1 MDIVMFLAPF
11 SLGLGLMAV
20 AAFWWS
26 LWAGQYDDPAGD
38 AARILIDD
46 PEDRPLQSPEMHN
59 PETAPAGQSRVAA
72 ATPSSA
78 TPIHR

>member
-26 LWAGQYDDPAGD
+26 LRAGQYEDPEGD
-38 AARILIDD
+38 AARILLDD
-46 PEDRPLQSPEMHN
+46 PDDRPE
-59 PETAPAGQSRVAA
+59 A
-72 ATPSSA
+72 
-78 TPIHR
+78 